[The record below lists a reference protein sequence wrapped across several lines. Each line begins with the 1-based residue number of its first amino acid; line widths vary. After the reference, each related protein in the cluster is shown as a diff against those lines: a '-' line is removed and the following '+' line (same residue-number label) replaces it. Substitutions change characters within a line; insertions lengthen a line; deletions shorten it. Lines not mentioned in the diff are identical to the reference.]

1 MALDKLKMTEL
12 DSPKTITVETISLAK
27 PVESEADSPNAESD
41 GTNGNDDSVKSITDS
56 LDCHLTRILEET
68 YGSRLERMFKYSK
81 LSFRAI
87 LSLYIFWSHW
97 WAAEQPEEMMAEA
110 IEQIDSDLH
119 LDDEDVYNAI
129 AACVELPTQDL
140 EQIMQAL
147 SQQIQQECWSTERI
161 GVPGL

>member
-1 MALDKLKMTEL
+1 MTEL
-12 DSPKTITVETISLAK
+12 DSPKAATVEVIPLAE
-27 PVESEADSPNAESD
+27 PVESETDSPKPGSD
-41 GTNGNDDSVKSITDS
+41 CTIRDDDSVKSITDA

-97 WAAEQPEEMMAEA
+97 WAAEQPEKMMAEA
-110 IEQIDSDLH
+110 IKQINGDLH

-129 AACVELPTQDL
+129 SACVELPTQDL
-140 EQIMQAL
+140 EQIVQAL
-147 SQQIQQECWSTERI
+147 NKQIQQECWSTERLQ
-161 GVPGL
+161 VPGL